1 MLELVNLS
9 NASFD
14 TENLLQG
21 DGKKLQILLE
31 QYRLDGIELML
42 CEPWDPV
49 LHPAKDIQGVHLRF
63 WPNWLDFWRGD
74 QAALLQEFGSEA
86 AWRQAYG
93 NSREAWLEGYREN
106 IRAAVRCGAN
116 YVVFH
121 AAQARTSEIYT
132 RQYDVTD
139 EEVIEAALEMVNQ
152 VIDVLPESCRFL
164 YENLWWPG
172 LTFCQPELVQRLLDG
187 TDHQNTGFMLD
198 TGHLMN
204 TNLLLRNEAQA
215 VDYVL
220 KTIENLGEMKQKVYG
235 LHLHRSLSGEFVQ
248 KIMQAYRGKEK
259 KSLDWQQTFS
269 YIARTDQHEPF
280 QTDAVRK
287 LIEEI
292 RPEYLVH
299 EFIQDSYAD
308 WQRKLEIQYK
318 ALGKA

>member
-86 AWRQAYG
+86 AWRQTYG

-121 AAQARTSEIYT
+121 VAQARTSEIYT

-220 KTIENLGEMKQKVYG
+220 QTIEKLGEMKQRVYG
-235 LHLHRSLSGEFVQ
+235 LHLHRSLSGEFVR
-248 KIMQAYRGKEK
+248 KTMRAYRGKEK

-280 QTDAVRK
+280 RTDAVRK

>member
-86 AWRQAYG
+86 AWRQTYG

-121 AAQARTSEIYT
+121 VAQARTSEIYT

-139 EEVIEAALEMVNQ
+139 EEVIEAALDVVNEIT
-152 VIDVLPESCRFL
+152 VDLPEKCYFL

-172 LTFCQPELVQRLLDG
+172 LTFCQPELARRLLDG
-187 TDHQNTGFMLD
+187 TQYPHTGFMLD

-204 TNLLLRNEAQA
+204 TNLLLHNEQQA

-220 KTIENLGEMKQKVYG
+220 STIEKLGDMQQQIYG
-235 LHLHRSLSGEFVQ
+235 MHLHCSLSGDFVQ
-248 KIMQAYRGKEK
+248 KIQREQQGRAQKA
-259 KSLDWQQTFS
+259 LDWQQTFS
-269 YIARTDQHEPF
+269 YIAGTDQHRPF
-280 QTDAVRK
+280 QTHAVQR
-287 LIEEI
+287 LIEKI
-292 RPEYLVH
+292 QPAYLVH
-299 EFIQDSYAD
+299 EFIQDSYED
-308 WQRKLEIQYK
+308 WERKLDIQYE
-318 ALGKA
+318 AMGKA